1 MPSAQALVI
10 GAGLAGLSAAIA
22 LREAGVEAVAIEKSD
37 SPGGRVR
44 SDVIDEFTCDRGFQV
59 FNPWYPTARKLLN
72 YQALDLKPLDTA
84 VGLVLRNL
92 SQAVAEQTSIDF
104 IGDPIRSPGDFF
116 TTVRAPIGNKSS
128 LVRFAAY
135 LAKTA
140 IASERNLL
148 SRPDI
153 STMQVF
159 RDLRL
164 DRRLIDNLIR
174 PFLGGVT
181 LDLELA
187 TSRHFTDFVLKSFA
201 LGKPSLPSGGMGEI
215 SNELAN
221 RLPTEA
227 INYQTEV
234 TSISS
239 AQGHPVKVE
248 TVRFGQK
255 DNWSADQVVVATDPI
270 TARRLLPREFDTKFG
285 PLRPMQSVTT
295 WYHVADCP
303 SSDLND
309 GRSSLLLYPQDPSV
323 LINSLV
329 ISNAVPSYSPDGRAL
344 ISTSR
349 LGLHQ
354 SPSADEQVKSLVM
367 NIYGRRTKRP
377 TPSFNQIAKYEI
389 ENALPS
395 MAPPWPP
402 ISANTESAKATDV
415 TDPTESNI
423 VFAGDYTIVGSI
435 EGALQ
440 SGMIAANTITLSKL
454 ISPT

>member
-1 MPSAQALVI
+1 VPSAEALVI

-22 LREAGVEAVAIEKSD
+22 LREAGVEAVVIEKSD

-44 SDVIDEFTCDRGFQV
+44 SNVIEGFICDRGFQV
-59 FNPWYPTARKLLN
+59 FNPWYPTAKRLLD
-72 YQALDLKPLDTA
+72 YQALDLKPLDAA
-84 VGLVLRNL
+84 VGLVLHDS
-92 SQAVAEQTSIDF
+92 SQALDEPTRIDF

-116 TTVRAPIGNKSS
+116 TTLRAPIGSKSS

-135 LAKTA
+135 LSKTA
-140 IASERNLL
+140 TASERNLL

-159 RDLRL
+159 RDLKL
-164 DRRLIDNLIR
+164 DRRLIDNLLR

-201 LGKPSLPSGGMGEI
+201 SGTPSLPSGGMGQI
-215 SNELAN
+215 SNQLAS

-227 INYQTEV
+227 IKCQTEV
-234 TSISS
+234 TNISS
-239 AQGHPVKVE
+239 AQGHPGTVE
-248 TVRFGQK
+248 TVRFGQRV
-255 DNWSADQVVVATDPI
+255 NWSADRVVVATDP
-270 TARRLLPREFDTKFG
+270 TTTQRLLPREFDLQFG

-309 GRSSLLLYPQDPSV
+309 GRSSLLLYPQDPAA

-329 ISNAVPSYSPDGRAL
+329 ISNAVPGYSPDGRAF

-349 LGLHQ
+349 LGLHLG
-354 SPSADEQVKSLVM
+354 PSADEQIKSRVKQ
-367 NIYGRRTKRP
+367 IYSRRTKRL

-389 ENALPS
+389 ENALPN
-395 MAPPWPP
+395 MAPLWPP
-402 ISANTESAKATDV
+402 ISPTTEVPDITESK
-415 TDPTESNI
+415 I
-423 VFAGDYTIVGSI
+423 VFAGDYTVNGSI

-440 SGMIAANTITLSKL
+440 SGLTAAKALLDLT
-454 ISPT
+454 

>member
-1 MPSAQALVI
+1 VPSAEALVI

-22 LREAGVEAVAIEKSD
+22 LREAGVEAVVIEKSD

-44 SDVIDEFTCDRGFQV
+44 SDVIDGFTCDRGFQV
-59 FNPWYPTARKLLN
+59 FNPWYPTAKKLLD
-72 YQALDLKPLDTA
+72 YQALDLQPLDAA
-84 VGLVLRNL
+84 VGLVLHHS
-92 SQAVAEQTSIDF
+92 SQALDEPPRIDF
-104 IGDPIRSPGDFF
+104 IGDPIRSPSDFF
-116 TTVRAPIGNKSS
+116 TTLQAPIGNKAS

-140 IASERNLL
+140 MASERSLL

-159 RDLRL
+159 RNLKL
-164 DRRLIDNLIR
+164 DRRLIDNLLR

-201 LGKPSLPSGGMGEI
+201 LGKPSLPCRGMGEI
-215 SNELAN
+215 SNQLAS

-227 INYQTEV
+227 IKYQTEV

-239 AQGHPVKVE
+239 AQGHPVTVE
-248 TVRFGQK
+248 TVRLGQTVS
-255 DNWSADQVVVATDPI
+255 WSAAQVVVATDPI
-270 TARRLLPREFDTKFG
+270 TARRLLPHEFDTKFG

-309 GRSSLLLYPQDPSV
+309 GRSSLLLYPQNPSV

-329 ISNAVPSYSPDGRAL
+329 TSNAVPSYSPDGRAL

-349 LGLHQ
+349 LGLHPG
-354 SPSADEQVKSLVM
+354 SNADEQVKSLVM
-367 NIYGRRTKRP
+367 MIYGRRNKRP
-377 TPSFNQIAKYEI
+377 TPSFNQIAKYII
-389 ENALPS
+389 ENALPN
-395 MAPPWPP
+395 MAPHWPP
-402 ISANTESAKATDV
+402 ISANTESPKATA
-415 TDPTESNI
+415 PTESKI
-423 VFAGDYTIVGSI
+423 VFAGDYTVNGSI

-440 SGMIAANTITLSKL
+440 SGITAARQILGARTTA
-454 ISPT
+454 

>member
-1 MPSAQALVI
+1 VPSAQALVI
-10 GAGLAGLSAAIA
+10 GAGLAGLSAAIS
-22 LREAGVEAVAIEKSD
+22 LREAGVEAVVIEKSD

-44 SDVIDEFTCDRGFQV
+44 SDVIDGFICDRGFQV

-72 YQALDLKPLDTA
+72 YRALDLKPLDTA

-116 TTVRAPIGNKSS
+116 TTVRAPIGNKAS
-128 LVRFAAY
+128 LISFATY
-135 LAKTA
+135 LAKIA
-140 IASERNLL
+140 IVSEQSLL

-164 DRRLIDNLIR
+164 DRRLIDNLLR

-201 LGKPSLPSGGMGEI
+201 SGTPSLPSSGMGQI
-215 SNELAN
+215 SNQLAS
-221 RLPTEA
+221 RLPPEA
-227 INYQTEV
+227 IKYQTEV

-239 AQGHPVKVE
+239 AQGHPVTVE
-248 TVRFGQK
+248 TVRLGLK
-255 DNWSADQVVVATDPI
+255 NNWSADQVVVATDPI

-285 PLRPMQSVTT
+285 PLRPMQSVAT

-349 LGLHQ
+349 LGLHPG
-354 SPSADEQVKSLVM
+354 PSADEQIKSLVKK
-367 NIYGRRTKRP
+367 IYSRP
-377 TPSFNQIAKYEI
+377 NKQSTPSFNQIAKYEI
-389 ENALPS
+389 KNALPN

-402 ISANTESAKATDV
+402 TSPNTESR
-415 TDPTESNI
+415 I
-423 VFAGDYTIVGSI
+423 FFAGDYTVNGSI
-435 EGALQ
+435 DGALQ
-440 SGMIAANTITLSKL
+440 SGIIAAHQILRARTTA
-454 ISPT
+454 

>member
-1 MPSAQALVI
+1 VPSAQALVI
-10 GAGLAGLSAAIA
+10 GAGLAGLSAAIS
-22 LREAGVEAVAIEKSD
+22 LREAGVDAVVIEKSD

-44 SDVIDEFTCDRGFQV
+44 SDVIEGFVCDRGFQV
-59 FNPWYPTARKLLN
+59 FNPWYPTAKKLLD
-72 YQALDLKPLDTA
+72 YRALDLKPLDAA
-84 VGLVLRNL
+84 VGLVLL
-92 SQAVAEQTSIDF
+92 DSSKAVAEQTSIDF
-104 IGDPIRSPGDFF
+104 IGDPIRSLGDFF
-116 TTVRAPIGNKSS
+116 TTIRAPIGSKTS
-128 LVRFAAY
+128 LVRLATY

-140 IASERNLL
+140 VVGEQSLF

-159 RDLRL
+159 RDLKL
-164 DRRLIDNLIR
+164 DRRLIDNLLK

-181 LDLELA
+181 LDLELT

-201 LGKPSLPSGGMGEI
+201 LGKPSLPCRGMGEI

-239 AQGHPVKVE
+239 AQGHPVTVE
-248 TVRFGQK
+248 TVRLGK
-255 DNWSADQVVVATDPI
+255 TVSWSADQVVVATDPV
-270 TARRLLPREFDTKFG
+270 TTRRLLPREFETKFG

-349 LGLHQ
+349 LGLHPG
-354 SPSADEQVKSLVM
+354 PSADEEIKSRVM
-367 NIYGRRTKRP
+367 KIYGCPTKRP

-389 ENALPS
+389 ENALPN
-395 MAPPWPP
+395 MAPLWPP
-402 ISANTESAKATDV
+402 ISPTTESR
-415 TDPTESNI
+415 I
-423 VFAGDYTIVGSI
+423 FFAGDYTANGSI

-440 SGMIAANTITLSKL
+440 SGLTAARQIVGARTTA
-454 ISPT
+454 